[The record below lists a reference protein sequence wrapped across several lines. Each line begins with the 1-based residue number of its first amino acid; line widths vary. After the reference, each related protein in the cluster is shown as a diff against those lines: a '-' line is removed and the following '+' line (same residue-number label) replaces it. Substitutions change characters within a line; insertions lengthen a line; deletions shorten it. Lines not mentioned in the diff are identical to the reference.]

1 MNMATSV
8 IKNQNLK
15 FTQIQENTDLNNL
28 KELGFYGCASGAT
41 AETLLNSPINTN
53 FAMLVLKKSTLTTQI
68 ITTAAAIYIR
78 TEASTGWQAWYRYQG
93 TVLS

>member
-1 MNMATSV
+1 MATSV

-41 AETLLNSPINTN
+41 AETLLNSPTNAN
-53 FAMLVLKKSTLTTQI
+53 FAMIVLKKSQLTTQI
-68 ITTAAAIYIR
+68 ITTGSVSYIR
-78 TEASTGWQAWYRYQG
+78 TEASTGWQAWYQYQG